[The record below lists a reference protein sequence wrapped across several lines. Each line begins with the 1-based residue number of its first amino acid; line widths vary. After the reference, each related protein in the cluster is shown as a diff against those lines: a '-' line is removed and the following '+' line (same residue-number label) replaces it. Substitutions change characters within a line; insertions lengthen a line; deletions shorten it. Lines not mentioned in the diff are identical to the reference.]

1 MRSED
6 NGTVI
11 NIDSRILSK
20 FLAAEE
26 IIKPNDADCYQRS
39 FGIKEIKN
47 DEPSQLL
54 FSKLYSKNYEYKLEL
69 LVTYRKH

>member
-11 NIDSRILSK
+11 NIDSRILAK

-26 IIKPNDADCYQRS
+26 IIKPNDAHCYARH
-39 FGIKEIKN
+39 FGIKEIEN
-47 DEPSQLL
+47 DERSQLL
-54 FSKLYSKNYEYKLEL
+54 FSTLYSKDYEYSLEL
-69 LVTYRKH
+69 LVTRRKH